1 MKPKLYIL
9 FFLLPGVI
17 LFSCKTANKLY
28 NKGNYDEAVA
38 LASKKLQKNPDDTEL
53 QSLINAAYQN
63 AVSIHESTIRTHA
76 NSNNEM
82 KWEWM
87 YNEYAALQN
96 LYSITKG
103 NISVARVVKP
113 VDYSSY
119 LETYREKAAAIRIE
133 RGDRLVLQNN
143 RQAYKNAFQ
152 EFQIAR
158 RLKPNDFSIKT
169 KMDEAYQLA
178 VINVIVL
185 PADDFRFQYST
196 YNNNQNSNT
205 INETVLNNLRYNS
218 GNEFVRFYSEWDARN
233 QNINID
239 QVIDMRF
246 SQFNIG
252 RIRDDRNTRDV
263 SKKIIVKE
271 IVYRPDSIVYEYAY
285 VTAKITSTKRT
296 MYSEGMLQV
305 NIRENDGRYLWS
317 DNFRGDHNWTTEFS
331 SYTGDARALSESD
344 KQLVNR
350 NAANPPYEEEIVR
363 HIVNEIDNNIAGR
376 IRDFYRR
383 F

>member
-9 FFLLPGVI
+9 ISLLSGII
-17 LFSCKTANKLY
+17 LFSCKTATKLY

-38 LASKKLQKNPDDTEL
+38 FASKKLQKNPDDAEL
-53 QSLINAAYQN
+53 QSLINAAYRN
-63 AVSIHESTIRTHA
+63 AVSIHESTIRTHV

-103 NISVARVVKP
+103 NISVARVIKP
-113 VDYSSY
+113 IDYSSY
-119 LETYREKAAAIRIE
+119 LETYRDKAVEIRVE

-143 RQAYKNAFQ
+143 RQSYKNAFQ
-152 EFQIAR
+152 EFQLAG
-158 RLKPNDFSIKT
+158 RLKPNDFSIKN
-169 KMDEAYQLA
+169 KMNDAYQLA

-185 PADDFRFQYST
+185 HADDFRFQYST
-196 YNNNQNSNT
+196 YNNNHNNNS
-205 INETVLNNLRYNS
+205 INETVLNNLKYNS

-233 QNINID
+233 QHLNID

-285 VTAKITSTKRT
+285 VNAKITSTKRT
-296 MYSEGMLQV
+296 MYSEGLLQV

-331 SYTGDARALSESD
+331 SYTGDARALNESD
-344 KQLVNR
+344 KQLVNHQ
-350 NAANPPYEEEIVR
+350 AENPPYEEEIVR

>member
-9 FFLLPGVI
+9 ISLLSGTI
-17 LFSCKTANKLY
+17 LFSCKSANKLY
-28 NKGNYDEAVA
+28 NKGNYDEAIA

-53 QSLINAAYQN
+53 QSLVDAAYRN
-63 AVSIHESTIRTHA
+63 AVSTHESNIRTHA

-119 LETYREKAAAIRIE
+119 LETYREKAADIRIE

-143 RQAYKNAFQ
+143 RQAYKNAYQ
-152 EFQIAR
+152 EFQLAG
-158 RLKPNDFSIKT
+158 RLKPNDFSIKN
-169 KMDEAYQLA
+169 KMNDAYQLA

-185 PADDFRFQYST
+185 PADDFRFQYSS
-196 YNNNQNSNT
+196 YNNQNNNT
-205 INETVLNNLRYNS
+205 INETVLNNLKYNS

-233 QNINID
+233 QNLNID

-252 RIRDDRNTRDV
+252 RIREDRNTRDV

-296 MYSEGMLQV
+296 ISSEGLLQV

-317 DNFRGDHNWTTEFS
+317 DNFRGDHNWNSEFS
-331 SYTGDARALSESD
+331 TFNGDARALSESD

-350 NAANPPYEEEIVR
+350 HAANPPYEEEIVR

>member
-1 MKPKLYIL
+1 MKLKLYIL
-9 FFLLPGVI
+9 ISLLSGII
-17 LFSCKTANKLY
+17 LFSCKTASKLY
-28 NKGNYDEAVA
+28 DKGNYDEAVA
-38 LASKKLQKNPDDTEL
+38 FASKKLQKNPDDAEL
-53 QSLINAAYQN
+53 QNLINAAYRN
-63 AVSIHESTIRTHA
+63 AVSIHESAIRTHS

-103 NISVARVVKP
+103 NVSVARVVKP

-119 LETYREKAAAIRIE
+119 LETYREKAVEIRVE
-133 RGDRLVLQNN
+133 RGDRFVLQKN

-152 EFQIAR
+152 EFQLAG
-158 RLKPNDFSIKT
+158 RLKPNDFSIKN
-169 KMDEAYQLA
+169 KMNEAYQLA
-178 VINVIVL
+178 VINVIIL
-185 PADDFRFQYST
+185 SADDFRFQYSL
-196 YNNNQNSNT
+196 YNNHNNNT

-263 SKKIIVKE
+263 SKRIVVKE

-285 VTAKITSTKRT
+285 VTAKITSTKRR
-296 MYSEGMLQV
+296 MYSEGLLQV
-305 NIRENDGRYLWS
+305 NIRENDGHYLWS

-344 KQLVNR
+344 KQLVNHP
-350 NAANPPYEEEIVR
+350 AENPPLEEEIVR